1 MRLLRVSMDTL
12 QSQWEEIPDPWS
24 GLGNRGLTA
33 KLLWREVDPACE
45 PLGDRNKLILATGP
59 LAAAPISSAQRLSV
73 AAKSPLTGGIK
84 EANSGGNV
92 AAALARLGIRALIV
106 EGEPRD
112 EQPYIL
118 VLEPRGIRLEPAG
131 ELGGL
136 GVYAGAR
143 RLRQQ
148 WGPDYALA
156 LVGPAGEWGYGNA
169 AVMVTDPEG
178 NPGRAAARGG
188 LGAVMWRRGLKA
200 IAVSSR
206 GTHRLE
212 PKRPEAFGAAR
223 KEYHDVLTTNPHT
236 SQKYPAYGT
245 SGIIPT
251 INAMGGMPTRN
262 FHSGSF
268 EQAENMGPEAL
279 YELIKKRKG
288 KGNTTHACMPGCV
301 IRCSNIM
308 PRADG
313 EVLVSPLEYETMAM
327 VGSNLGIGDLDA
339 IGEINR
345 RCNDYGMDT
354 IETGVTIGVAMD
366 VGMLEFGDVPGTLEL
381 LEEMARGTVLGRVL
395 GQGAAVTGRV
405 LQARRVPVV
414 KNQGIPAHEPRAIK
428 GMTITYAMS
437 PMGADHTAAVTTGA
451 SEEPTRP
458 EGQMELSR
466 IIQVYIAAYETLGF
480 CMFAMRPGKEAGD
493 AALKL
498 VEAAWGQDL
507 GEDFLPRLGRDV
519 IKTERLFNRAAG
531 FTAAHD
537 RLPEFM
543 TEEPIPP
550 TGAVSD
556 IPASDYRRFWEED
569 FWGPLDEI
577 W

>member
-1 MRLLRVSMDTL
+1 MRLLRVNMGTL
-12 QSQWEEIPDPWS
+12 RSQWEEIPDKWS
-24 GLGNRGLTA
+24 WLGNRGLTA

-45 PLGDRNKLILATGP
+45 PLGARNKLVLATGL
-59 LAAAPISSAQRLSV
+59 LAAAPVSSAQRLSV

-84 EANSGGNV
+84 EANSGGQV
-92 AAALARLGIRALIV
+92 GMALARLGVRALIV
-106 EGEPRD
+106 EGEPRED
-112 EQPYIL
+112 RAYIL
-118 VLEPRGIRLEPAG
+118 VLDPDGIRLEPAR
-131 ELGGL
+131 ELEGL
-136 GVYAGAR
+136 GVMDAAR
-143 RLRQQ
+143 RLGRE

-156 LVGPAGEWGYGNA
+156 LVGPAAEMGYGNA
-169 AVMVTDPEG
+169 AVMVTDAEG

-188 LGAVMWRRGLKA
+188 LGAVMRRRGLQA

-212 PKRPEAFGAAR
+212 PERPEAFQAAR
-223 KEYHDVLTTNPHT
+223 KEYHDLLTTNPHT

-251 INAMGGMPTRN
+251 INAMGGMPTRS
-262 FHSGSF
+262 FRSGAF
-268 EQAENMGPEAL
+268 EEADGMGPEVL
-279 YELIKKRKG
+279 YELIKKRG
-288 KGNTTHACMPGCV
+288 GQGNTTHACMPGCV

-308 PRADG
+308 PRDDG
-313 EVLVSPLEYETMAM
+313 EMLVSPLEYETMAM

-354 IETGVTIGVAMD
+354 IETGVAIGIAMD

-395 GQGAAVTGRV
+395 GQGAAVTGKV
-405 LQARRVPVV
+405 LQSRRVPVV

-437 PMGADHTAAVTTGA
+437 PMGADHTAAVTIGA

-466 IIQVYIAAYETLGF
+466 MIQVFMAAYDTMGF

-493 AALKL
+493 AAQRM
-498 VEAAWGQDL
+498 VEAVRGQEL
-507 GEDFLPRLGRDV
+507 GDDFWLRLGKDV

-531 FTAAHD
+531 FTEAHD

-543 TEEPIPP
+543 TEEPVPP

-556 IPASDYRRFWEED
+556 IPAADYRRFWEEE